1 MKVSSRVL
9 SRAVLTALLAAVSIG
24 AQAGPWKDEKHH
36 GGDYKEE
43 YWDGACKIE
52 RKWKGNGEY
61 KEKSKCKGGPSPA
74 VIYQPAPAVIVS
86 PQAVIGQ

>member
-1 MKVSSRVL
+1 MKVSCQLLASAL
-9 SRAVLTALLAAVSIG
+9 LPALLAVVSLG
-24 AQAGPWKDEKHH
+24 AHADPWKDEKHH

-43 YWDGACKIE
+43 YWDGACKVE

-74 VIYQPAPAVIVS
+74 VIYQPPPAVIIS
-86 PQAVIGQ
+86 PQVVIGQ